1 MAGRFGAMVSVPS
14 EISVVIAER
23 RETSSGEAVFFEVRN
38 AAGELAVRDGLA
50 VLS

>member
-1 MAGRFGAMVSVPS
+1 MLSVPS
-14 EISVVIAER
+14 EISIVIVER

-38 AAGELAVRDGLA
+38 ATGELAVRDGLA